1 MSHAGERSEPLI
13 LAIDNGTQ
21 SIRALLFDA
30 RGELVGRNKAEIEPW
45 YSDAPGRAEQDPELF
60 WTEIGR
66 ACRALWDQGHD
77 PARVAA
83 VAVTTQR
90 GTQICLDRNGRALR
104 PAILW
109 TDRRRVNVRD
119 LPKMPLH
126 WRVLI
131 GLSGRGKALGNLRE
145 NAECNWLAVHEPETW
160 QQTSAFVGLSGF
172 LNHRLTGRLADSVGS
187 QVGYIP
193 FDYRSRRW
201 AGSKSW
207 RWPALSIRPEQLPE
221 LVRPGEKLGE
231 LTEAAAGHLGLAAG
245 VPVIAAGA
253 DKACDLIGA
262 GVADRHTA
270 CISFGTRST
279 VSVHSARYFEAKP
292 PMPAFPAARHGYFMV
307 ESAVPRGFWMV
318 SWFKQQFGLAE
329 RQRAEAAGVTAESL
343 LDELVADVP
352 PGSLGLMLHPYW
364 GSDIDTGP
372 EAKGSIIGFGDVHT
386 RAHLYRALLEGVAYE
401 LRLGAERI
409 ERRSSRR
416 LQVLRACGGGA
427 RSNTVM
433 QITADIFNCP
443 VERPHTVET
452 SGLGAAVL
460 AAFGLGWYP
469 SVRVATNEM
478 TRVGHRI
485 EPDPDNHAV
494 YEKLYRRVYRRL
506 YRRLAP
512 LYREIRDITG
522 YPD

>member
-1 MSHAGERSEPLI
+1 MSASESAEPLI

-21 SIRALLFDA
+21 SIRALLFNN
-30 RGELVGRNKAEIEPW
+30 RGELRGRHHIEIEPW
-45 YSDAPGRAEQDPELF
+45 FSDAPGRAEQQPELF
-60 WTEIGR
+60 WNEIGR
-66 ACRALWDQGHD
+66 ACRALWNEGHD
-77 PARVAA
+77 PAGVAA

-90 GTQICLDRNGRALR
+90 ATQICLDADGQPLR
-104 PAILW
+104 PAIIW
-109 TDRRRVNVRD
+109 TDNRRVGLD
-119 LPKMPLH
+119 KLPKMPLY
-126 WRVLI
+126 WRALI
-131 GLSGRGKALGNLRE
+131 GLIGRSRALKTMRE
-145 NAECNWLAVHEPETW
+145 NAECNWLAVHEPENW
-160 QQTSAFVGLSGF
+160 QKTAAFVGLSGF
-172 LNHRLTGRLADSVGS
+172 INHRLTGRLADSVGS
-187 QVGYIP
+187 QVGYLP
-193 FDYRSRRW
+193 FSYRARRW
-201 AGSKSW
+201 AGPRNW
-207 RWPALSIRPEQLPE
+207 RWSALSIRREQLPE
-221 LVRPGEKLGE
+221 LVKPGEKLGE
-231 LTEAAAGHLGLAAG
+231 LTGPAAEHLGLKPG

-262 GVADRHTA
+262 GVSDRYTA

-279 VSVHSARYFEAKP
+279 ISVLSARYFEARP

-318 SWFKQQFGLAE
+318 RWFKEQFGLEE

-343 LDELVADVP
+343 LDELVAEVP
-352 PGSLGLMLHPYW
+352 PGSLGLMLQPFW
-364 GSDIDTGP
+364 SSDVDAGP
-372 EAKGSIIGFGDVHT
+372 EAKGAIVGFGDVHT
-386 RAHLYRALLEGVAYE
+386 RAHLYRALLEGVAFE
-401 LRLGAERI
+401 LRHGAERI

-427 RSNTVM
+427 RSDAVM

-460 AAFGLGWYP
+460 AACGLGWYP
-469 SVRVATNEM
+469 SVRVAINEM
-478 TRVGHRI
+478 TRAGHRI
-485 EPDPDNHAV
+485 EPDADSHAI

-512 LYREIRDITG
+512 LYRDIREITG

>member
-1 MSHAGERSEPLI
+1 MSANESAEPLI

-30 RGELVGRNKAEIEPW
+30 RGELVGRHKIEIEPW
-45 YSDAPGRAEQDPELF
+45 FSDAPGRAEQAPELF
-60 WTEIGR
+60 WAEIGR
-66 ACRALWDQGHD
+66 ACRALWEKGHD
-77 PARVAA
+77 PERVAA

-90 GTQICLDRNGRALR
+90 GTQICLDGDGQPLR
-104 PAILW
+104 PAIIW
-109 TDRRRVNVRD
+109 TDSRRVDVGA
-119 LPKMPLH
+119 LPKMPLY
-126 WRVLI
+126 WRWLI
-131 GLSGRGKALGNLRE
+131 GLIGRARVLRNMRE
-145 NAECNWLAVHEPETW
+145 NAECNWLAINEPDIWAKT
-160 QQTSAFVGLSGF
+160 AAYVGLSGF
-172 LNHRLTGRLADSVGS
+172 INHRLTGRLADSVGS
-187 QVGYIP
+187 QVGYLP
-193 FDYRSRRW
+193 FSYRARRW
-201 AGSKSW
+201 ASPKSW
-207 RWPALSIRPEQLPE
+207 RWPALSVRPEQLPE
-221 LVRPGEKLGE
+221 LVRPGDKLGE
-231 LTEAAAGHLGLAAG
+231 LTAAAAGHLGLKAG

-262 GVADRHTA
+262 GVSDRHTA

-279 VSVHSARYFEAKP
+279 ISVHSTRYFEARP

-318 SWFKQQFGLAE
+318 RWFKEQFGLEE
-329 RQRAEAAGVTAESL
+329 RQRAEAAGVSAESL

-352 PGSLGLMLHPYW
+352 PGSLGLVLQPFW
-364 GSDIDTGP
+364 SSDIDAGP
-372 EAKGSIIGFGDVHT
+372 EAKGAIIGFGDVHT
-386 RAHLYRALLEGVAYE
+386 RAHLYRALLEGVAFE
-401 LRLGAERI
+401 LRHGAERI

-416 LQVLRACGGGA
+416 LQCLRACGGGA
-427 RSNTVM
+427 RSEAVM
-433 QITADIFNCP
+433 QITADVFNCP

-469 SVRVATNEM
+469 SVRVAINEM

-485 EPDPDNHAV
+485 EPDRETHTT

-506 YRRLAP
+506 YKRLAP
-512 LYREIRDITG
+512 MYRDIRDITG

>member
-1 MSHAGERSEPLI
+1 MSASDNTDPLI
-13 LAIDNGTQ
+13 LAVDNGTQ

-30 RGELVGRNKAEIEPW
+30 RGELVGRHKIEIEPW
-45 YSDAPGRAEQDPELF
+45 FSDAPGWAEQDPELF
-60 WTEIGR
+60 WNEIGR
-66 ACRALWDQGHD
+66 ACRALWNEGHD
-77 PARVAA
+77 PSRVAA

-90 GTQICLDRNGRALR
+90 GTQICLDADGRPLR

-109 TDRRRVNVRD
+109 TDRRRVD
-119 LPKMPLH
+119 IDELPKMPLH
-126 WRVLI
+126 WRLLI
-131 GLSGRGKALGNLRE
+131 GLSGRGRALRNMRE
-145 NAECNWLAVHEPETW
+145 NAECHWLAVNEPETW
-160 QQTSAFVGLSGF
+160 KKTAAFVGLSGF
-172 LNHRLTGRLADSVGS
+172 INHRLTGRLADSVGS

-193 FDYRSRRW
+193 FDYRGRRW
-201 AGSKSW
+201 AGPKSW
-207 RWPALSIRPEQLPE
+207 RWPALSIRREQLPE
-221 LVRPGEKLGE
+221 LVKPGEQLGE
-231 LTEAAAGHLGLAAG
+231 LTKPAAEHLGLAAG
-245 VPVIAAGA
+245 VPVMAAGA
-253 DKACDLIGA
+253 DKACDLVGA
-262 GVADRHTA
+262 GVTDRHAA

-318 SWFKQQFGLAE
+318 SWFKDQFGLEE

-352 PGSLGLMLHPYW
+352 PGSLGLMLQPYW
-364 GSDIDTGP
+364 GNDIDSGP

-401 LRLGAERI
+401 LRHGAERI

-427 RSNTVM
+427 RSDTVM
-433 QITADIFNCP
+433 QITADIFDCP

-460 AAFGLGWYP
+460 AAYGLGWYP

-485 EPDPDNHAV
+485 EPDKDNHAV
-494 YEKLYRRVYRRL
+494 YEKLYRRVYQRL
-506 YRRLAP
+506 YKRLAP
-512 LYREIRDITG
+512 LYRDIREITG

>member
-1 MSHAGERSEPLI
+1 MSDDDQPLI
-13 LAIDNGTQ
+13 LAIDSGTQ

-30 RGELVGRNKAEIEPW
+30 RGELVGRHKIEIEPW
-45 YSDAPGRAEQDPELF
+45 VSDSPGRAEQDPELY
-60 WTEIGR
+60 WNEVGR
-66 ACRALWDQGHD
+66 ACGALWEGGHD

-90 GTQICLDRNGRALR
+90 GTQICLDAEGRPLR

-109 TDRRRVNVRD
+109 TDRRRVDVAR
-119 LPKMPLH
+119 LPKVPLH
-126 WRVLI
+126 WRLLSAV
-131 GLSGRGKALGNLRE
+131 SGRATALKHMRE
-145 NAECNWLAVHEPETW
+145 NAECNWLAVHEPDTW
-160 QQTSAFVGLSGF
+160 EKTAAFVGVSGF
-172 LNHRLTGRLADSVGS
+172 LNFRLTGRLADSVGS
-187 QVGYIP
+187 QVGYLP
-193 FDYRSRRW
+193 FNYRGSCW
-201 AGSKSW
+201 AGPKNW

-221 LVRPGEKLGE
+221 LVNPGDRLGE
-231 LTEAAAGHLGLAAG
+231 LTDPAAGHLGLRAG
-245 VPVIAAGA
+245 LPVIAAGA
-253 DKACDLIGA
+253 DKACDLVGA
-262 GVADRHTA
+262 GISDRQAA

-279 VSVHSARYFEAKP
+279 ISVHSTRYFEARP

-318 SWFKQQFGLAE
+318 RWFKEQFGLEE

-352 PGSLGLMLHPYW
+352 PGSLGLVLHPYW
-364 GSDIDTGP
+364 GNDIDTGP

-401 LRLGAERI
+401 LRAGAERI

-427 RSNTVM
+427 QSDTVM

-460 AAFGLGWYP
+460 AAYALGWHP
-469 SVRVATNEM
+469 SVRVAINEM
-478 TRVGHRI
+478 TRVGQRI
-485 EPDPDNHAV
+485 EPDADNHAI

-506 YRRLAP
+506 YRRLAS
-512 LYREIRDITG
+512 LYRDIREITG